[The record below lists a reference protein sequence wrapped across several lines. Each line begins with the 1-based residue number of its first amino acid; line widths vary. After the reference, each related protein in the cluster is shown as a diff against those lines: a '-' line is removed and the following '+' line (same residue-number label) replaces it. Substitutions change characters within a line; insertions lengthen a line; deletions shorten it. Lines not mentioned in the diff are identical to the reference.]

1 MIPSGVYETLNKLY
15 NGKDWAFNGDD
26 LSGLDWRD
34 TTVEFDETLFLKTY
48 NSIILDI
55 AREKRN
61 TLLDQTDKYIVA
73 DYPHATPEKKQE
85 WLDYRQALRELPST
99 TEDPE
104 NPVWPVRP
112 DEVTEEN
119 TSNVV
124 AE

>member
-1 MIPSGVYETLNKLY
+1 MITSGVYETLNKLY

-73 DYPHATPEKKQE
+73 DYPHATPEKKQA
-85 WLDYRQALRELPST
+85 WLDYRQALRERPST
-99 TEDPE
+99 TKDPE